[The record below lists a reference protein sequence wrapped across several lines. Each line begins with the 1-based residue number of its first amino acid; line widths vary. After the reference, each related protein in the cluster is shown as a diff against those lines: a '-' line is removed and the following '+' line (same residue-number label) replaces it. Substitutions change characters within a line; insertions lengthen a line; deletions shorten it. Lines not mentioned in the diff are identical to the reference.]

1 MIRICHLLDSSAG
14 WEQRVGLDQLLT
26 GVPTREYA
34 NLVAALGT
42 AAPANLAGLTDAIR
56 TVPGAVSALAVS
68 AAPSLVRYLT
78 RSEIQLIHAWGI
90 RAALAARAASK
101 LPIVAE
107 LSDPSFSRYD
117 LKALRTLAG
126 TGALALVCNSATVRR
141 RAVEGGVPPE
151 ICVVIRPGVDFG
163 VINKYR
169 RSSIR
174 KDLGLGPDDMV
185 AIVSEPAT
193 RGGGHFEAFLAVK
206 LAAFFVE
213 NSKLLLPGVSREQRR
228 IVRFSAALPPPTVLV
243 PTGASHPFER
253 LVAIGDVLI
262 MANRRD
268 GSATPIAWAMGANV
282 AVVGAAVYSVAEL
295 VAHKVNGLLFK
306 PGARRSAAAAISR
319 LIRDRKGLAEVSEVA
334 RGQAYDVFG
343 VSRRV
348 TQYKQLYTNMRAGAP
363 AGVDIVDSAC
373 SF

>member
-101 LPIVAE
+101 PPIVAE